1 GRCVCRDLGAAW
13 RSVEYLDIC
22 FSIRARNMFRA
33 RFLNE
38 VDGQAF
44 NLIEDSNNL
53 HLAHSRAIWQVAV
66 RMYER
71 LRYTKE
77 T

>member
-1 GRCVCRDLGAAW
+1 
-13 RSVEYLDIC
+13 
-22 FSIRARNMFRA
+22 MFRA

-38 VDGQAF
+38 VDDQVF